1 MSELAGK
8 TVLITGAAKGIG
20 RAAAEA
26 AMLEGAT
33 VIGADVDETRLKS
46 TAADVGFELLVLDVT
61 SPDMW
66 QAAEASVR
74 ARHGR
79 LDTLVN
85 NAGVILNRPFTMTSL
100 EDFRRVQVINVE
112 SVWLGMQTFSPLLSE
127 TAKQTEGS
135 SIVNLSSIYG
145 IVAGS
150 MHAAYSTSKGA
161 VRMMTKAVAIEFATR
176 GTKVRVNS
184 VHPGP
189 VNTDLGRSG
198 LTDAVA
204 LGRVKSAEE
213 AAAGQAAR
221 QPLGRIA
228 EVGDIVGAI
237 VFLASDRSR
246 FMTGAEV
253 VVDGGYTAR

>member
-46 TAADVGFELLVLDVT
+46 TAAEVGFELLVLDVT
-61 SPDMW
+61 SPEMW

-85 NAGVILNRPFTMTSL
+85 SAGVILNRPFAMTSL
-100 EDFRRVQVINVE
+100 EDFRRVQVVNVE
-112 SVWLGMQTFSPLLSE
+112 SVWLGMQTFAPLLSE
-127 TAKQTEGS
+127 TAMQTEGS

-150 MHAAYSTSKGA
+150 MHAAYSASKGA
-161 VRMMTKAVAIEFATR
+161 VRMMTKAVAIEFATK

-184 VHPGP
+184 
-189 VNTDLGRSG
+189 DLGRSG
-198 LTDAVA
+198 LTDSVA
-204 LGRVKSAEE
+204 LGRVKSVEE

-246 FMTGAEV
+246 FMTGAEM

>member
-8 TVLITGAAKGIG
+8 TVLITGSAKGIG

-26 AMLEGAT
+26 AVREGAT
-33 VIGADVDETRLKS
+33 VIGADIDEALLKS
-46 TAADVGFELLVLDVT
+46 AAAELGLEPLLLDVT
-61 SPDMW
+61 SIEMW

-79 LDTLVN
+79 LDVLVN
-85 NAGVILNRPFTMTSL
+85 NAGVILNRPFSLTSL
-100 EDFRRVQVINVE
+100 EDFRRVQTINVE
-112 SVWLGMQTFSPLLSE
+112 SVWLGMQTFFPLLSE
-127 TAKQTEGS
+127 SAKDTAGS

-150 MHAAYSTSKGA
+150 MHAAYSASKGA
-161 VRMMTKAVAIEFATR
+161 VRMMTKAVAIEFAR
-176 GTKVRVNS
+176 ARANVRANT

-198 LTDAVA
+198 WQDAVD
-204 LGRVKSAEE
+204 LGLVKSVEE
-213 AAAGQAAR
+213 AERFGAGQ
-221 QPLGRIA
+221 QPQGRIA
-228 EVGDIVGAI
+228 EVGEIADAI

-246 FMTGAEV
+246 FMTGAEMII
-253 VVDGGYTAR
+253 DGGYTAR